1 MGLTTS
7 NKISS
12 KAQELFHSYQF
23 RTAGFKKPKA
33 YFNWALANMEMLRR
47 KTRIKARPLKTT
59 IDITNVCQ
67 LRCPLCPTGLEA
79 HDRESTHFDF
89 DKYMKLIDEIGDYL
103 FFLDFYNWGEPLLHK
118 RIEEFIQVARKKNI
132 SCGIS
137 TNLSLKLTDERIR
150 KIINSGLNEM
160 VVSVDGASQEVYE
173 KYRRRGDFDLVITN
187 MRRFVELKREM
198 GVQTP
203 CITWRYLVFGFNEHQ
218 IETARAL
225 SEEIGVD
232 SFVVTS
238 AYLDEGFYPVPESER
253 KSMNDWQPTLPDYQ
267 LYSGQKEDG
276 TFIPKYK
283 PNIPNRCDWHYM
295 SSAINADGNIAPCCA
310 LFSSENDFGT
320 FDATEENSY
329 MNVLNNDKYTAIRAK
344 FNGERSESTEL
355 VCEKC
360 PASIIMPY
368 GYGVNR
374 DVIFMT
380 AVQFYKFFQNLFSS
394 PAKK

>member
-1 MGLTTS
+1 MSSASS
-7 NKISS
+7 NKFSRRIR
-12 KAQELFHSYQF
+12 ELLHNYQF

-33 YFNWALANMEMLRR
+33 YFNWALANLEMLGR
-47 KTRIKARPLKTT
+47 KTRIRARPLKTT
-59 IDITNVCQ
+59 VDITNVCQ

-79 HDRESTHFDF
+79 HDRVSTHFDY
-89 DKYMKLIDEIGDYL
+89 DKFIKLMDEIGDYL

-118 RIEEFIQVARKKNI
+118 RIEEFIHIARNKNI

-173 KYRRRGDFDLVITN
+173 KYRRRGDYELVIAN
-187 MRRFVELKREM
+187 IRRFVELKKEM
-198 GVQTP
+198 GAQTP
-203 CITWRYLVFGFNEHQ
+203 CITWRFLVFGFNEHQ

-225 SEEIGVD
+225 AAEIGVD
-232 SFVVTS
+232 SFVATS
-238 AYLDEGFYPVPESER
+238 AYLDEGFYPVPEAER
-253 KSMNDWQPTLPDYQ
+253 KSMDNWHPSLEEYQ
-267 LYSGQKEDG
+267 LYSGQREDG

-283 PNIPNRCDWHYM
+283 PDVPNRCDWHYM

-320 FDATEENSY
+320 FDGKEENSY
-329 MNVLNNDKYTAIRAK
+329 MNVLNNENYTGIRAK
-344 FNGERSESTEL
+344 FNGERNETTNL
-355 VCEKC
+355 VCEEC

-374 DVIFMT
+374 DIVGMT
-380 AVQFYKFFQNLFSS
+380 TVQFYKFFKNLFSP